1 MLSASRMAKAK
12 EAKTH
17 ECKQIQ
23 AKLASLNAAL
33 AETEKDLAIKRAA
46 FKKDLPFLSDA
57 TKAGMQIQIS
67 DLAKRLEAMRQKST
81 VLSEKVRLCQDDISK
96 IAKGQKVLR
105 SEVAARQNLGECI
118 RFVPKRS
125 SSIQP

>member
-1 MLSASRMAKAK
+1 MLSAVRMAKVKDAK
-12 EAKTH
+12 AH

-23 AKLASLNAAL
+23 AKLSSLRAAL
-33 AETEKDLAIKRAA
+33 AETERDLAIKRAA
-46 FKKDLPFLSDA
+46 FKKDAPFLSDA
-57 TKAGMQIQIS
+57 TKAEMQMQMS
-67 DLAKRLEAMRQKST
+67 DLVKRLEAMRQKST

-96 IAKGQKVLR
+96 IAAGQKALR